1 MVEEG
6 SSIDSIGPIGSAD
19 ALSSEAMTVTTV
31 IPRQPQRQPSAKE
44 IQDAVNTVNARLS
57 TVSRVLELKVDAGSG
72 LTVATVKDSRTGEV
86 LQQFPGTDSLELAQ
100 MLAEWSGGKNAL
112 LDLIA

>member
-6 SSIDSIGPIGSAD
+6 NTIGAVDPIGTAD
-19 ALSSEAMTVTTV
+19 PSPSDSTPTPSRAA
-31 IPRQPQRQPSAKE
+31 RRQPSAKD

-57 TVSRVLELKVDAGSG
+57 SVSRVLELKVDAGSG

-86 LQQFPGTDSLELAQ
+86 LQQFPGADSLELAQ
-100 MLAEWSGGKNAL
+100 MLADWSGGKNAL

>member
-1 MVEEG
+1 MADEG
-6 SSIDSIGPIGSAD
+6 NTINSIGPIISPETV
-19 ALSSEAMTVTTV
+19 SSESSSVTTA
-31 IPRQPQRQPSAKE
+31 PARQPSAKE
-44 IQDAVNTVNARLS
+44 LQDAVNKVNARLS
-57 TVSRVLELKVDAGSG
+57 TFSRVLELKVDAGSG
-72 LTVATVKDSRTGEV
+72 LTVATVKDSRTGAV